1 MTDPESII
9 LLTSGYDAR
18 TLDADKRRGG
28 ELHDRRRRRHAD
40 RAAGVAAAWSQGVH
54 ASAPDLDGSRQR
66 DVLQRPALARGKI
79 LSTWPR
85 RTSLQLPRTCRYDGR
100 RYRLRPGRYR

>member
-66 DVLQRPALARGKI
+66 DVLQRPALAARED
-79 LSTWPR
+79 LEHVAEAHVAAASPHV
-85 RTSLQLPRTCRYDGR
+85 QV
-100 RYRLRPGRYR
+100 